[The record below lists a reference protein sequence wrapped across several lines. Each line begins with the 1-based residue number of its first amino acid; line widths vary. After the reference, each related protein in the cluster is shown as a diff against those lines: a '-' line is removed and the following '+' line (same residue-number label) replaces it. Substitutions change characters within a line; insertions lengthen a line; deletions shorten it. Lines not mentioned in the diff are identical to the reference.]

1 MKYIPGDKFVN
12 YTTQHTKLFKRN
24 TLYVLHNVQM
34 EDNGIKYTFK
44 VNNELK
50 EVTFANFEEADI
62 WLEQI
67 VYN

>member
-1 MKYIPGDKFVN
+1 
-12 YTTQHTKLFKRN
+12 
-24 TLYVLHNVQM
+24 M